1 MPQIRDRLESV
12 PYIGPKIAQK
22 LADAGISSIIDLV
35 YYLPRA
41 WEDLSQITPISAL
54 KPAEEKFT
62 IKAQLAAVSTFRSP
76 VKRMYLTQGKAD
88 DGSGKLPLIWFNQ
101 PYLKT
106 SLKAGKEYFFT
117 GKVDRNRGMLQ
128 MVNPSFEAIS
138 DTPLHS
144 GRIVPVYP
152 EHGDLTSKIFRRII
166 KGILP
171 CLRNQEETLPANLVA
186 KYQLAPLNQALV
198 EIHFPSSLEA
208 LQIAKD
214 RLGFDELLTT
224 QLTIQQIRNYLGKQ
238 AARPIPA
245 DVKLIKST
253 LARLPFSLTDSQ
265 KLALE
270 EILQDL
276 GKGSPA
282 NRLLEGD
289 VGSGKTIIVAIA
301 AIVTAKAGFESAV
314 MVPTEVLAHQ
324 HFDKLKSLFEA
335 TGVSLALHTNAF
347 NEGPQNADVTIGTH
361 ALIYDRIKFSRLNL
375 VVIDEQHRFGVKQR
389 EALKNKSAG
398 TDACSDGG
406 YCPHFIS
413 LTATPIPR
421 SLALGIFGDL
431 DISIISERPG
441 RRPKIITQVLS
452 EDRRRIAYDKIR
464 AEVASGHQ
472 AFIVVP
478 LVEDSKTI
486 TAKSAE
492 SEFAYIKKEFPD
504 LRIGL
509 MHGRIDA
516 LSKQK
521 LMQDFAQGAIDV
533 LVATTVIEVGIDVP
547 NATVMLIES
556 AERFGLAQLHQLRGR
571 VGRSDLQSYCFV
583 IPSLDEAG
591 IVNRLEEFS
600 KLTDGFKL
608 AELDLKMRGPGTLF
622 GALQA
627 GFMKYKLADW
637 TDANAIKRA
646 RDAAKEMLAN
656 DPNLVYSPELAKRIN
671 IEDVVLHRE

>member
-1 MPQIRDRLESV
+1 MGITSV
-12 PYIGPKIAQK
+12 SD
-22 LADAGISSIIDLV
+22 LA

-54 KPAEEKFT
+54 EPADERAT
-62 IKAQLAAVSTFRSP
+62 IRASLATVSTFRSP

-128 MVNPSFEAIS
+128 MVNPSFEAVS

-152 EHGDLTSKIFRRII
+152 EHRDLTPKIFRRII

-171 CLRNQEETLPANLVA
+171 HLRNQEETLPASLVA

-208 LQIAKD
+208 LQTAKD
-214 RLGFDELLTT
+214 RLSFDELLTT
-224 QLTIQQIRNYLGKQ
+224 QLTIQRIRNYLGKQ
-238 AARPIPA
+238 AARPIPT
-245 DVKLIKST
+245 DNQLIKSI
-253 LARLPFSLTDSQ
+253 LAHIPFSLTDSQ
-265 KLALE
+265 NLVLQ

-276 GKGSPA
+276 SQDSPA

-289 VGSGKTIIVAIA
+289 VGSGKTIVVAIA
-301 AIVTAKAGFESAV
+301 AIATAKAGFESAI
-314 MVPTEVLAHQ
+314 MVPTEVLARQ
-324 HFDKLKSLFEA
+324 HFDKLSPLFKA
-335 TGVSLALHTNAF
+335 TGVSLALRTNAF
-347 NEGPQNADVTIGTH
+347 NEGPQNANVTIGTH
-361 ALIYDRIKFSRLNL
+361 ALIYNRVCFTNLNL

-389 EALKNKSAG
+389 EALKNK
-398 TDACSDGG
+398 G
-406 YCPHFIS
+406 YTPHFIS

-421 SLALGIFGDL
+421 SLALSIFGDL

-441 RRPKIITQVLS
+441 HRPKIITQVLS
-452 EDRRRIAYDKIR
+452 ENKRRIAYDKIR
-464 AEVASGHQ
+464 TEVASGHQ

-516 LSKQK
+516 IAKQT
-521 LMQDFAQGAIDV
+521 LMQDFMHGKVDV
-533 LVATTVIEVGIDVP
+533 LVSTTVIEVGIDVP

-571 VGRSDLQSYCFV
+571 VGRSELQSYCFV

-591 IVNRLEEFS
+591 IVDRLEEFS

-627 GFMKYKLADW
+627 GFIKYKLADW

-646 RDAAKEMLAN
+646 RDAAKEILAN
-656 DPNLVYSPELAKRIN
+656 DPELTNSPELAKRIN